1 MTELPAPAT
10 TEPPLPDKG
19 APDKGGNPAAGN
31 RRAAL
36 LLSLWQVRADL
47 YRSLE
52 EHTRRALAGSNTIGP
67 DELEDFIEQQ
77 VTTEQTEYIAQFL
90 FVLRT
95 AGCTEP
101 GPLGLYIDS
110 HNAMIDRLLAEL
122 ENARDTGRPVGS
134 RLKQR
139 LWRLRSARFNE
150 RMKAGTLERL
160 GEGRLVLSL
169 KDLERF
175 MAMHMDPTLCRDRLD
190 ALVKAGLLA
199 DEVRPNIRLIW
210 SDGALEAIVGRHLDD
225 LWRQLKETA
234 LAPPL

>member
-1 MTELPAPAT
+1 MSDAPAYQT
-10 TEPPLPDKG
+10 
-19 APDKGGNPAAGN
+19 ARAATDA
-31 RRAAL
+31 RRAGL

-47 YRSLE
+47 YADLE
-52 EHTRRALAGSNTIGP
+52 TRTRRALAGSNVLDADAI
-67 DELEDFIEQQ
+67 EDFIEQQ
-77 VTTEQTEYIAQFL
+77 ITTEQTEYIAQFL

-95 AGCTEP
+95 AGCAEP
-101 GPLGLYIDS
+101 GPLGAYIDR
-110 HNAMIDRLLAEL
+110 HNAMVDRLVADL
-122 ENARDTGRPVGS
+122 ERKPADAGLGGQKPLGS

-160 GEGRLVLSL
+160 GGGRLILSL

-190 ALVKAGLLA
+190 ALIKAGLLE

-210 SDGALEAIVGRHLDD
+210 SLGELEALVAHHLDG
-225 LWRQLKETA
+225 
-234 LAPPL
+234 LAQRLEELNHAPD